1 MNCLF
6 FSIFTPVGIQEAI
19 SQIDALKA
27 ENTAL
32 RHELDQ
38 LKRLVFGARSERFV
52 PALPPEQLS
61 LFGIG
66 EKAIQLPEPTEK
78 ITYERKKK
86 KHPGRTELPD
96 NIPVEEVVIEPS
108 EDTSDMDFIGEE
120 ITETV
125 DYRPGVLLKRRYI
138 RRKYARRAPSGDQP
152 AIAIGNLPSR
162 PIPKAIAEAALLAF
176 LFISKYID
184 HLPFHRQIEQFKRN
198 FGWHI
203 SKSTLNGWF
212 AACCALLEPLAER
225 LALAVLDTDYLQ
237 ADETTI
243 KVQSSEKKGK
253 THQGYIWAYRNPLN
267 GLVLFDYRRG
277 RGAYAPKKVL
287 ADFSGILQCD
297 GYVAYKTLADSRT
310 GSDAPIQLAGCLAHI
325 RRKFFDAKEEYPE
338 LAEYA
343 LGLIRQLYA
352 VERICREAEGGST
365 HAQRLAKRQEI
376 SMPIFA
382 KLQEWVNEQLP
393 AQLSKSL
400 IGKALFYAKHQ
411 LAELSVYLQDGRI
424 EIDNNGIENAIRP
437 LALGRKNYLFAGSD
451 QGAERAAMMYSFFA
465 GCKSAGVN
473 PLEWL
478 TDVLQRISEHPINAL
493 DELLP
498 HKWAEG
504 KEGR

>member
-1 MNCLF
+1 MF
-6 FSIFTPVGIQEAI
+6 FIIFTPVGIQEAI
-19 SQIDALKA
+19 SEISTLKA

-38 LKRLVFGARSERFV
+38 LKKLVFGARSERFA

-66 EKAIQLPEPTEK
+66 EETAQLPEPTEK
-78 ITYERKKK
+78 IAYERKKK
-86 KHPGRTELPD
+86 KHPGRTELPE
-96 NIPVEEVVIEPS
+96 NIPVEEVVIEPDGDIS
-108 EDTSDMDFIGEE
+108 GMDLIGEE

-138 RRKYARRAPSGDQP
+138 RRKYARREPSEGRP
-152 AIAIGNLPSR
+152 AIAIGELPAR
-162 PIPKAIAEAALLAF
+162 PIPKAIAEAGLLSH
-176 LFISKYID
+176 LFVSKYID
-184 HLPFHRQIEQFKRN
+184 HLPFYRQIEQFKRN

-212 AACCALLEPLAER
+212 AACCTLLEPLADR
-225 LALAVLDTDYLQ
+225 LAAAVLETDYLQ

-243 KVQSSEKKGK
+243 KVQSSDKKGK
-253 THQGYIWAYRNPLN
+253 THQGYIWAYRNPLD

-297 GYVAYKTLADSRT
+297 GYVAYKTLADSRA
-310 GSDAPIQLAGCLAHI
+310 GSDAPIRLAGCLAHI
-325 RRKFFDAKEEYPE
+325 RRKFFDAKEEHRE

-343 LGLIRQLYA
+343 LGLIGQLYA
-352 VERICREAEGGST
+352 VERICRETEGGRT
-365 HAQRLAKRQEI
+365 HAQRLEKRQGI
-376 SMPIFA
+376 SMPVFA
-382 KLQEWVNEQLP
+382 KLQEWVGGQLP
-393 AQLSKSL
+393 IQLPKSL
-400 IGKALFYAKHQ
+400 IGKALSYAKSQ

-437 LALGRKNYLFAGSD
+437 LALGRKNYLFAGSH
-451 QGAERAAMMYSFFA
+451 QGAGRAAMMYSFFA
-465 GCKSAGVN
+465 SCKSAGVN
-473 PLEWL
+473 PHEWL
-478 TDVLQRISEHPINAL
+478 ADVLQRISEYPINAL

-498 HKWAEG
+498 HKWAEYKQG
-504 KEGR
+504 E